1 MCDSH
6 DHVNE
11 HTHTEHCHVSDHI
24 NSSVCHQCGKVH
36 SVYFI
41 KEHHCL
47 EETLSTKQESLHEQC
62 LQNSFSTRAPPLLI
76 N

>member
-1 MCDSH
+1 MIDNH
-6 DHVNE
+6 NHVNE
-11 HTHTEHCHVSDHI
+11 HIHNDDCQDDRQSHC
-24 NSSVCHQCGKVH
+24 SVCHQCGKVH

-47 EETLSTKQESLHEQC
+47 EETLSTTKEDLHQ
-62 LQNSFSTRAPPLLI
+62 QYFPNHFSTRAPPLLI

>member
-11 HTHTEHCHVSDHI
+11 QTHTEHSHDNDHI
-24 NSSVCHQCGKVH
+24 HSSVCHQCGKVH

-47 EETLSTKQESLHEQC
+47 EAVSYTHLRAHET
-62 LQNSFSTRAPPLLI
+62 
-76 N
+76 

>member
-11 HTHTEHCHVSDHI
+11 HIHTDHCYDDDHLQG
-24 NSSVCHQCGKVH
+24 SVCHQCGKVH

-47 EETLSTKQESLHEQC
+47 EETLSTKRESLHEQC
-62 LQNSFSTRAPPLLI
+62 SQKHFSTRAPPFLI

>member
-11 HTHTEHCHVSDHI
+11 QTHTKHSHDNDRIH
-24 NSSVCHQCGKVH
+24 SSVCHQCGKVH

-47 EETLSTKQESLHEQC
+47 EETLSTEKESLHEQC
-62 LQNSFSTRAPPLLI
+62 SQTYFSTRAPPLLI

>member
-1 MCDSH
+1 MIDNHNHTSEHIHNDECHDDRQSH
-6 DHVNE
+6 
-11 HTHTEHCHVSDHI
+11 C
-24 NSSVCHQCGKVH
+24 SVCHQCGKVH

-47 EETLSTKQESLHEQC
+47 EETLSATKEDLHQQC
-62 LQNSFSTRAPPLLI
+62 FPNHFSTRAPPLLI